1 MHVALTK
8 YISVLVDIKKE
19 KERET
24 GIAIIA
30 RQRDR
35 QTNIER
41 ERVSSGTLSFCVG
54 HEGIK
59 ET

>member
-24 GIAIIA
+24 
-30 RQRDR
+30 DNHSKTER
-35 QTNIER
+35 QTHIER
-41 ERVSSGTLSFCVG
+41 ERVRSGTLSFCV
-54 HEGIK
+54 ELERQSIR